1 MFRPARGGARCIVPG
16 IVLLIALFFI
26 SMLQVNAGVVG
37 ESGEMTVGTVALS
50 QTTKEALARQW
61 PGTSHLI
68 LVRNSGP
75 LPHNST
81 LYAFERNGGT
91 WTLLFGP
98 VPAMTGRNGFAGAGG
113 KREGDGR
120 TPVGIYPLGFVFGY
134 PSAIGSA
141 MPYRPMT
148 PEDIWVDDPDSPD
161 YNRLKKREETTAR
174 SFEDMVLADD
184 RYKYGIVIEYNTNPV
199 SPGLGS
205 AIFLHI
211 WKDQNTPTAGC
222 VAISE
227 ENILKLIRWLDPAK
241 KPLITIE

>member
-1 MFRPARGGARCIVPG
+1 MLQANPGTARG
-16 IVLLIALFFI
+16 
-26 SMLQVNAGVVG
+26 S
-37 ESGEMTVGTVALS
+37 SEMTVATVALS
-50 QTTKEALARQW
+50 ETMKEALARQW
-61 PGTSHLI
+61 PDTSHLI

-81 LYAFERNGGT
+81 LYAFERNDGT

-120 TPVGIYPLGFVFGY
+120 TPVGMYPLGFVFGY
-134 PSAIGSA
+134 PSRIDSA

-161 YNRLKKREETTAR
+161 YNQLRKRGETAAR
-174 SFEDMVLADD
+174 SFEDMVLADN
-184 RYKYGIVIEYNTNPV
+184 RYKYGIVIEYNTDPV
-199 SPGLGS
+199 IPGRGS

-211 WKDQNTPTAGC
+211 RKDETTPTAGC

-227 ENILKLIRWLDPAK
+227 ENILTLIHWLDPAR
-241 KPLITIE
+241 KPLIVIE